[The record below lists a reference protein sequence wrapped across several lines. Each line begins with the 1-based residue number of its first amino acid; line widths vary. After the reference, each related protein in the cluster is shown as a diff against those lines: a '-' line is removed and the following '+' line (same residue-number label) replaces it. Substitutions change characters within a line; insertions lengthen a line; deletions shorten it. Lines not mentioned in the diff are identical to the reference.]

1 MIKILFVCHGNIC
14 RSAMAEFIMKKII
27 QDEGLAERFYIESAA
42 TSREEIGNDLYPPAK
57 AKLREKGIPFSR
69 HYARQVTKKDYGLF
83 DVILLMDENNR
94 RNIKKIIPNNPDHK
108 IHKLL
113 DHDIADPW
121 YTDDFETCYEQLFQG
136 CQNWMEKLTYDL

>member
-14 RSAMAEFIMKKII
+14 RSAMAEFIMKKIV

-113 DHDIADPW
+113 EHDIADPW

-136 CQNWMEKLTYDL
+136 CRNWMEKLTYDL